1 MATILSSRK
10 KCKLDPNVF
19 CYICGS
25 FTVSKQ
31 RQGITDF
38 VKKAYLAYLAYFGVK
53 VGDQDK
59 NWASHQVCK
68 TCVENLRQWTKQ
80 KRKLLGL
87 QCLWFLGNKPIM
99 LTIVI
104 SV

>member
-1 MATILSSRK
+1 MATILSSRR
-10 KCKLDPNVF
+10 KCKLDPNIF
-19 CYICGS
+19 CYIWGS

-31 RQGITDF
+31 RQGIADF
-38 VKKAYLAYLAYFGVK
+38 VNKAYLAYFGVK

-59 NWASHQVCK
+59 NWNPHQVCK
-68 TCVENLRQWTKQ
+68 TCAENLKSGQNK
-80 KRKLLGL
+80 KEKLLSS
-87 QCLWFLGNKPIM
+87 QFLWFGGNKPIM